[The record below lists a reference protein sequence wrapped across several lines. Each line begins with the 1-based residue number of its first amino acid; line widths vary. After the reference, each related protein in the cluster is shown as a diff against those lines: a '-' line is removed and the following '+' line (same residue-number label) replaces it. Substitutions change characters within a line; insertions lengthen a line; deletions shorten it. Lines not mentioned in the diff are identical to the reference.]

1 MRSIQFAT
9 WLIKARQQ
17 LEVYLIRRSRPG
29 SGLADVTPGNS
40 ESPRTTS
47 TDWAQSVPTQQDERR
62 FGPDSKLEGL
72 KPARCV
78 HQQSRLPRASPRTS
92 RHRPITPLGQENC

>member
-1 MRSIQFAT
+1 MSLPET
-9 WLIKARQQ
+9 LKV
-17 LEVYLIRRSRPG
+17 LVRPQPTG
-29 SGLADVTPGNS
+29 
-40 ESPRTTS
+40 R
-47 TDWAQSVPTQQDERR
+47 SVPTQQDERR

-78 HQQSRLPRASPRTS
+78 HQQSRSPRASPRTS

>member
-1 MRSIQFAT
+1 MPIQASALLTCLAYAIYPICYMAYQSQTTAGSIPHT
-9 WLIKARQQ
+9 T
-17 LEVYLIRRSRPG
+17 VTSG
-29 SGLADVTPGNS
+29 SGLVDVTPGNS

-72 KPARCV
+72 KPAR
-78 HQQSRLPRASPRTS
+78 
-92 RHRPITPLGQENC
+92 